1 MLCFFTNSAFNWEQS
16 PFASASHLQFWVL
29 KCLNHLKPCTSSS
42 VTETTSTS
50 SELLEGESSV
60 RGMLDQLNSGMF
72 LNCNVN
78 VNVNCKE
85 WLFLSWK
92 SINICSSTAFFW
104 KLISKHTCLDIL
116 TRVFGYL
123 ITRVWICSL
132 PGIKGHPCDPNEA
145 TQLVNDLMHYKWVWE
160 NIFAH
165 SWNVFKHWK
174 TNFLSLR
181 SHIISSISYSRFLS
195 SSKFYNLIGQSG
207 EFVN

>member
-1 MLCFFTNSAFNWEQS
+1 MSQAKSTGPL
-16 PFASASHLQFWVL
+16 LQRHYL
-29 KCLNHLKPCTSSS
+29 KVSKLLGPCTSSS

-60 RGMLDQLNSGMF
+60 RGMLDQLNSGMS

-78 VNVNCKE
+78 VNVNCIE

-92 SINICSSTAFFW
+92 SIKICSSNTFFW

-132 PGIKGHPCDPNEA
+132 PSIKEYLCESNEA
-145 TQLVNDLMHYKWVWE
+145 LRIINEFEKTCSHTRA
-160 NIFAH
+160 IF
-165 SWNVFKHWK
+165 WK
-174 TNFLSLR
+174 TGRQTSLSPC
-181 SHIISSISYSRFLS
+181 SHVISSISYSKSFS
-195 SSKFYNLIGQSG
+195 CSKF
-207 EFVN
+207 